1 MNQSVARKKKKC
13 RLLEAQN
20 LDIDSK
26 RFSGKQNV
34 SPDNVFLFET

>member
-1 MNQSVARKKKKC
+1 MSQSVARKKNVGYLKHKI
-13 RLLEAQN
+13 

-26 RFSGKQNV
+26 HFSGTQNV

>member
-1 MNQSVARKKKKC
+1 MNQSVARKKKY
-13 RLLEAQN
+13 RLLKAEI

>member
-1 MNQSVARKKKKC
+1 MNQSVARKKKY

-34 SPDNVFLFET
+34 SPGNVFLFET